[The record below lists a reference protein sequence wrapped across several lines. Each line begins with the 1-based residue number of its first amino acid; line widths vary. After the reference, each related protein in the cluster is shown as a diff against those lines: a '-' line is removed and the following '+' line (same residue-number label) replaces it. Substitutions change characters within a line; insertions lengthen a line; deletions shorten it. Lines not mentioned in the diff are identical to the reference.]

1 MCVSRKKRKENAVP
15 ATTTAKSS
23 SSSSK
28 SSSSGERERGKG
40 GSSAFQPAVARHS
53 LKRLALSKVTEENGE
68 RTLSREHF
76 FEVCSGGG
84 GRKSWVEKKKKRG
97 KKNAA
102 DSHVFLFYFSLEF
115 ARADEIVSTSAAGS
129 RKLPREFSLEEEIRI
144 WKSVFGGGGSDD
156 SGGGSS
162 SATTSAKKGEKRGE
176 KLQLC

>member
-1 MCVSRKKRKENAVP
+1 M
-15 ATTTAKSS
+15 
-23 SSSSK
+23 
-28 SSSSGERERGKG
+28 
-40 GSSAFQPAVARHS
+40 AR
-53 LKRLALSKVTEENGE
+53 RLFPVNI
-68 RTLSREHF
+68 
-76 FEVCSGGG
+76 FEVLGGGG
-84 GRKSWVEKKKKRG
+84 GRKSRVEKKKKKKKRG

-102 DSHVFLFYFSLEF
+102 DSHVFLFYISLEF
-115 ARADEIVSTSAAGS
+115 AHADEIVSTSAAGS

>member
-1 MCVSRKKRKENAVP
+1 
-15 ATTTAKSS
+15 
-23 SSSSK
+23 
-28 SSSSGERERGKG
+28 
-40 GSSAFQPAVARHS
+40 
-53 LKRLALSKVTEENGE
+53 LSKVTEENGE
-68 RTLSREHF
+68 RNFSREHF
-76 FEVCSGGG
+76 FEVRSGGG
-84 GRKSWVEKKKKRG
+84 GRKSWVEKKKKKKRG